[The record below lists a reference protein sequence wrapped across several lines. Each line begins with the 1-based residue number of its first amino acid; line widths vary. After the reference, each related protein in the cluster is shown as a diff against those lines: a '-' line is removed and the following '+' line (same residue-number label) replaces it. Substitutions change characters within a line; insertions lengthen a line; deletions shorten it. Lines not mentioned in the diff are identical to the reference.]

1 MEVNT
6 TMSPTETREAER
18 RTQEVNARLRRPD
31 GSARGELG
39 RNSFLRLL
47 VTELRHQDPTQPMQD
62 REFISQ
68 MAQFSSLEQMTNMN
82 EAIQNM
88 QNSNKATEA
97 FALLGRRVE
106 AVISS
111 TGEAVDGVVSRI
123 SYRNGNVRL
132 IVNNRELQ
140 LSDVNAVYPAGQ
152 PAEQPQGQAGRP

>member
-18 RTQEVNARLRRPD
+18 RTQEVNTRLRRPD
-31 GSARGELG
+31 GTARGELG

-82 EAIQNM
+82 EAIQNL

-152 PAEQPQGQAGRP
+152 PAEQPQGQTGRP